1 MRDKLYTI
9 LLGLNNTCKHIGKM
23 QQSRV
28 PIINTCKNQSME
40 EIVDEIGKVEKY
52 LRKPEYWY
60 LISIE
65 KN

>member
-9 LLGLNNTCKHIGKM
+9 LLGLNNTCKHIGRV

-28 PIINTCKNQSME
+28 PQINICKKQSIE
-40 EIVDEIGKVEKY
+40 EIVEEIGKVEKY

-60 LISIE
+60 LISID